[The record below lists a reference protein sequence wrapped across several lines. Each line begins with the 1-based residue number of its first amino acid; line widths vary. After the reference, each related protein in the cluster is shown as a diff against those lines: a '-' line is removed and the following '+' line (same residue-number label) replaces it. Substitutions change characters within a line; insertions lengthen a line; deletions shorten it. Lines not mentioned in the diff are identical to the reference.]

1 MDRHRH
7 TTTVAQMVAWCCNT
21 KIVGSIPTGVTY
33 TEMYAQ
39 TTVNRYGLKCQLK
52 GIYYVITHSDTIV
65 FTVYLILCC
74 CVVQVKAGFMLNMIG
89 ILTINLGINTWGD
102 AMFQLS
108 TFPDWA
114 NITHG
119 TKP

>member
-1 MDRHRH
+1 
-7 TTTVAQMVAWCCNT
+7 
-21 KIVGSIPTGVTY
+21 
-33 TEMYAQ
+33 
-39 TTVNRYGLKCQLK
+39 
-52 GIYYVITHSDTIV
+52 
-65 FTVYLILCC
+65 
-74 CVVQVKAGFMLNMIG
+74 VKAGFMLNMIG